1 MTEKVTEAQD
11 KIDRTRADFIIDE
24 VNKHLSS
31 GVRPT
36 RLSAETG
43 VTTTTL
49 ENLLSE
55 RNIRP
60 LAKQE
65 WFAGFDAQRALL
77 SLEAWLLEEE
87 ATASKTTA
95 DHADTETMKQVYGI
109 LDVAHRSRSLVA
121 ITGPYGVGKTHA
133 AQAYARD
140 NPRRPNEP
148 GAVWFEFP
156 PGTKGDAG
164 VLDAILY
171 ALDPYNHPSGT
182 VIAKLDRVLSLLKPG
197 DFLIADECGIPAE
210 KGTGLRF
217 FGYIHERARIP
228 VAMIGNPS
236 FHAAVWGKRNDYDAL
251 ASRTRHTSIAGSS
264 EGDVDAFMDW
274 RKLSGKRFKEAILA
288 VVRQPGRDGG
298 LRAAVAILD
307 ELKVRDDM
315 EVSYENFLLVA
326 KQLGRLG

>member
-11 KIDRTRADFIIDE
+11 KIDRIRAEGIVE
-24 VNKHLSS
+24 SVGGHLSG
-31 GVRPT
+31 GVRIT
-36 RLSAETG
+36 RLSVETG
-43 VTTTTL
+43 IPTERLKLLL
-49 ENLLSE
+49 EE
-55 RNIRP
+55 KNIRP
-60 LAKQE
+60 LAMQE
-65 WFAGFDAQRALL
+65 WFAGPEAQRALL
-77 SLEAWLLEEE
+77 ALEAWLREEDE
-87 ATASKTTA
+87 AAAQVGSG
-95 DHADTETMKQVYGI
+95 HANTEMMRQVYGI

-121 ITGPYGVGKTHA
+121 ITGPYGVGKTYA

-182 VIAKLDRVLSLLKPG
+182 VIAKLDRVLTLLKRG

-217 FGYIHERARIP
+217 FGYIHERAHIP

-251 ASRTRHTSIAGSS
+251 ASRTRHTSLEGSS
-264 EGDVDAFMDW
+264 AGDVEAFMDW
-274 RKLSGKRFKEAILA
+274 RKLSGRRLNDTILA

-307 ELKVRDDM
+307 ELKVRDM
-315 EVSYENFLLVA
+315 EVTYENFLSIA

>member
-11 KIDRTRADFIIDE
+11 KIDRIRAEDIADR
-24 VNKHLSS
+24 VNDHISS

-43 VTTTTL
+43 ISATKL
-49 ENLLSE
+49 ELLLSE
-55 RNIRP
+55 RNTRP
-60 LAKQE
+60 LAMQE
-65 WFAGFDAQRALL
+65 WFASTDAQRALL
-77 SLEAWLLEEE
+77 ALETWLIEEDA
-87 ATASKTTA
+87 ATSHLIA
-95 DHADTETMKQVYGI
+95 DHASTETMRQVYGI

-182 VIAKLDRVLSLLKPG
+182 VIAKLDRVLGLVKPG

-251 ASRTRHTSIAGSS
+251 ASRTRHTSLEGSS
-264 EGDVDAFMDW
+264 AGDVEAFMDW
-274 RKLSGKRFKEAILA
+274 RKLGGRRLKEAILA

-307 ELKVRDDM
+307 ELKVREM
-315 EVSYENFLLVA
+315 EASYENFLLIA

>member
-11 KIDRTRADFIIDE
+11 KIDRIRAEDIADR

-31 GVRPT
+31 GVRLT
-36 RLSAETG
+36 RLSTETG
-43 VTTTTL
+43 ISASKL
-49 ENLLSE
+49 ELLLSE
-55 RNIRP
+55 RNVRP
-60 LAKQE
+60 LAMQE
-65 WFAGFDAQRALL
+65 WFAGTDAQRALRA
-77 SLEAWLLEEE
+77 LETWLTEEE
-87 ATASKTTA
+87 AAASQT
-95 DHADTETMKQVYGI
+95 HADPANTETMRQVYGI

-121 ITGPYGVGKTHA
+121 ITGPYGIGKTYA
-133 AQAYARD
+133 SQAYARD

-182 VIAKLDRVLSLLKPG
+182 VIAKLDRVLTLLKPG

-217 FGYIHERARIP
+217 LGYIHERARVP

-251 ASRTRHTSIAGSS
+251 ASRTRHTSLEGSS
-264 EGDVDAFMDW
+264 AGDVEAFMDW
-274 RKLSGKRFKEAILA
+274 RGLSGRRLKDTILA
-288 VVRQPGRDGG
+288 VVRQSGRDGG
-298 LRAAVAILD
+298 LRAAVNILD
-307 ELKVRDDM
+307 EMQVRSL
-315 EVSYENFLLVA
+315 EFSYENFLTIA
-326 KQLGRLG
+326 KQLGRIG